1 MVCSVGGVESGVG
14 RLIDDKGDE
23 ARDVTL
29 LVLATMLLEEIPENI
44 KERGT
49 SVTHS
54 LTFKSFLVSMWGV
67 VSINP

>member
-14 RLIDDKGDE
+14 RLIDDRGDE

-49 SVTHS
+49 LVMHS
-54 LTFKSFLVSMWGV
+54 LTFKSFLVSMCIYK
-67 VSINP
+67 SLT

>member
-49 SVTHS
+49 LVTHS
-54 LTFKSFLVSMWGV
+54 LTFKSF
-67 VSINP
+67 

>member
-29 LVLATMLLEEIPENI
+29 LVLATMLLEEIPKNI

-49 SVTHS
+49 LVMHS
-54 LTFKSFLVSMWGV
+54 LTFKSF
-67 VSINP
+67 